1 MPVSMKLKQH
11 HVEKPWGRESI
22 PQAFGPT
29 NGKRIGEIWF
39 ESPTGSDLPLLTK
52 YIFTNER
59 LSIQV
64 HPSDQQ
70 ARERGLPRGKS
81 ECWYILDAEPN
92 ARLGLGLTDELSADE
107 LRQVAI
113 DGRIEQFMDWRKVA
127 PGEFYFI
134 PPGTIHAIGAGITLL
149 EFQQNVDVTYRL
161 FDYGRPRELH
171 LDDGIA
177 VSKTDPYPERLM
189 RRADAPTDTI
199 LLDGPEFSVVRA
211 SRPDGIPASIDACRR
226 WVMPIAGQVAVGDE
240 LTGPGECIV
249 IEPAAAM
256 EFANG
261 TIALVGSEGAL

>member
-1 MPVSMKLKQH
+1 MKLKQH
-11 HVEKPWGRESI
+11 HVEKPWGRRSI
-22 PQAFGPT
+22 PQAFGST

-39 ESPTGSDLPLLTK
+39 ENPAGNDLPLLTK
-52 YIFTNER
+52 YIFTDER

-70 ARERGLPRGKS
+70 ARERGLPGGKS
-81 ECWYILDAEPN
+81 ECWYILDAGPD
-92 ARLGLGLTDELSADE
+92 AVLGLGLTDELSSVE

-113 DGRIEQFMDWRKVA
+113 DGRIEQLMDWRKVA

-177 VSKTDPYPERLM
+177 VSKTFPYPESLVRP
-189 RRADAPTDTI
+189 ANAPTDTI
-199 LLDGPEFSVVRA
+199 LLDGPEFNLVRT
-211 SRPDGIPASIDACRR
+211 SRPDGIPAAIDARRR
-226 WVMPIAGQVAVGDE
+226 WVMPVAGQVAVGDE
-240 LTGPGECIV
+240 LARPGECLV
-249 IEPAAAM
+249 VEPAAAM